1 MARKTFVAY
10 KYSEARNLRDE
21 IVEALGNDATF
32 YRGETA
38 ESPDL
43 TDTTVDNIKDHLKE
57 MLHGTSV
64 TIVIISPDL
73 KNSKWVDWEIE
84 YSLKEIAREDKT
96 SRTNGVVGVIKKING
111 GYNWLVS
118 NVTKDDGCSVRQ
130 IDSSKLYAII
140 NHNRY
145 NLTGD
150 DKYACRQC
158 KSYSQLDG
166 SYISLIEE
174 DDFLS
179 NTKKYIENAYN
190 KSENINNYEIY
201 KLRK

>member
-150 DKYACRQC
+150 DKYAYRQC